1 MLGTHL
7 GGNPLTSVGAQAL
20 AAALND
26 ALPRAAS
33 NRATRLE
40 ALALED
46 CQVGAEGAKRL
57 AEQLATS
64 ALMALSLARNGLVDD
79 DATQLLLALPKALA
93 FLDLS
98 GNQLSDLTASN
109 RGRTALQAPRLV
121 HQPGGELLEP
131 HDQDA
136 LGRGPRCELGS

>member
-7 GGNPLTSVGAQAL
+7 GGNPLTPLGAQAL
-20 AAALND
+20 AQSVAD
-26 ALPRAAS
+26 ALPRCAA

-46 CQVGAEGAKRL
+46 CQVGAEGAKAL
-57 AEQLATS
+57 AQQLPLS

-79 DATQLLLALPKALA
+79 DATEVLLKMPKAIG

-98 GNQLSDLTASN
+98 GNQLSDLTASI
-109 RGRTALQAPRLV
+109 A
-121 HQPGGELLEP
+121 GEQLYKRPTLSISLAANYLSPTIKMLLAEE
-131 HDQDA
+131 
-136 LGRGPRCELGS
+136 R

>member
-79 DATQLLLALPKALA
+79 NATQLLLALPKALA

-98 GNQLSDLTASN
+98 GNQLSDLTASIAGEQLYK
-109 RGRTALQAPRLV
+109 R
-121 HQPGGELLEP
+121 PGLSISLAANYLSPTIKMLLAEDP
-131 HDQDA
+131 DA
-136 LGRGPRCELGS
+136 S